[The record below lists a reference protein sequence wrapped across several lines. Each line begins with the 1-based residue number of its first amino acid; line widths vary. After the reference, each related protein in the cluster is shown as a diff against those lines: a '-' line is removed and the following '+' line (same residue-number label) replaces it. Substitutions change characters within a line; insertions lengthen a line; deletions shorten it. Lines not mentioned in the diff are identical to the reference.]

1 MNYPIPA
8 FLEDSQIYRAVI
20 QGKIDDVR
28 SSLGNR
34 VFSWD
39 WADDDEDDYIFR
51 KSLRKAIEID
61 RPDIL
66 AVMLQANFGQNEYD
80 RGTCKPW
87 YIAEALE
94 AAAFIGNQEIVKQL
108 LETEKDNI
116 HNISNALD
124 NGVWSGNI
132 TLLQML
138 LDAGASPN
146 ARTDCGTP
154 LIAAAQAGDV
164 KIVKFLVEAG
174 ADPNKWVDMDG
185 YCSPLHSAALE
196 GHKDIFDYLLPLI
209 VDEDEIDAAREYP
222 AMKRVSS
229 NEI

>member
-1 MNYPIPA
+1 MMNYPIPA
-8 FLEDSQIYRAVI
+8 FLEESQIYRAVI
-20 QGKIDDVR
+20 QSKIDDVR
-28 SSLGNR
+28 SSLGDR

-39 WADDDEDDYIFR
+39 WADDDEDDYVFR

-66 AVMLQANFGQNEYD
+66 AVMLQANFGHNEYA
-80 RGTCKPW
+80 RGTWKPW

-116 HNISNALD
+116 HNISNALA

-132 TLLQML
+132 TILQML
-138 LDAGASPN
+138 MDAGASPN
-146 ARTDCGTP
+146 AITECGGTP
-154 LIAAAQAGDV
+154 LMAAAQAGDL
-164 KIVKFLVEAG
+164 KIVKLLLEAG
-174 ADPNKWVDMDG
+174 ADPNKWVDIDG
-185 YCSPLHSAALE
+185 YCSPLLSAALE

-209 VDEDEIDAAREYP
+209 INEDEIATAREYP
-222 AMKRVSS
+222 AMKIE
-229 NEI
+229 NIA